1 MTKQELVLNVS
12 HQTGVNQDVVEK
24 VINATM
30 EVTKQALFK
39 GRKIYLRGFG
49 TWLPRE
55 RNAQL
60 FARNIILTCNLE
72 TIAEDPQSPE
82 AQHII
87 KMYKHKLDQRR
98 EREQAT
104 QN

>member
-30 EVTKQALFK
+30 EATKQALFK

-49 TWLPRE
+49 TWMPKE
-55 RNAQL
+55 RKAKL
-60 FARNIILTCNLE
+60 ARNISTGAKINVP
-72 TIAEDPQSPE
+72 A
-82 AQHII
+82 
-87 KMYKHKLDQRR
+87 HKIPYFKPSKEFKDLLK
-98 EREQAT
+98 
-104 QN
+104 

>member
-49 TWLPRE
+49 TWLPKE
-55 RNAQL
+55 RKAKL
-60 FARNIILTCNLE
+60 ARNISKGTTVRIPAHRVLSSNRVRNSRGC
-72 TIAEDPQSPE
+72 
-82 AQHII
+82 
-87 KMYKHKLDQRR
+87 
-98 EREQAT
+98 
-104 QN
+104 

>member
-30 EVTKQALFK
+30 EETKHAHFK

-49 TWLPRE
+49 TWLPKE
-55 RNAQL
+55 RKAKL
-60 FARNIILTCNLE
+60 ARNISKGTTVRIPAHRVPFFKPSKEFKGLL
-72 TIAEDPQSPE
+72 
-82 AQHII
+82 
-87 KMYKHKLDQRR
+87 K
-98 EREQAT
+98 
-104 QN
+104 

>member
-30 EVTKQALFK
+30 EATKQALFK

-49 TWLPRE
+49 TWLPKE
-55 RNAQL
+55 RKRKV
-60 FARNIILTCNLE
+60 ARNISRGT
-72 TIAEDPQSPE
+72 TIMVPAHRVPFFKPSKEF
-82 AQHII
+82 
-87 KMYKHKLDQRR
+87 KGLLK
-98 EREQAT
+98 
-104 QN
+104 

>member
-30 EVTKQALFK
+30 EATKQALFK

-49 TWLPRE
+49 TWLPKE
-55 RNAQL
+55 RKAKL
-60 FARNIILTCNLE
+60 ARNISRGTSVHVPAHRVPFFKPSKEFKDLL
-72 TIAEDPQSPE
+72 
-82 AQHII
+82 
-87 KMYKHKLDQRR
+87 R
-98 EREQAT
+98 
-104 QN
+104 